1 MAGYQRSILT
11 PGVAW
16 ICKRGMSMSA
26 KILKSKEFGDLKRR
40 ASASVAKM
48 RAEGR
53 NNNDIRCW
61 MIGFITGTDVLKDQ
75 LAFTAGQLSELFDL
89 TFD

>member
-1 MAGYQRSILT
+1 
-11 PGVAW
+11 
-16 ICKRGMSMSA
+16 MSA

-40 ASASVAKM
+40 ASAGVAKM

-61 MIGFITGTDVLKDQ
+61 MIGFITGTDVLKEQ

-89 TFD
+89 TFE